1 MGNPIFDKGKNIVT
15 IHHAVPG
22 LKMKGLD
29 NPDIT
34 YELQH
39 FTEPGWGTVIQYDFS
54 QDKGEK
60 VTLTRFN
67 PARTRL
73 VVS

>member
-39 FTEPGWGTVIQYDFS
+39 FTEMIFHRIR
-54 QDKGEK
+54 EK
-60 VTLTRFN
+60 KL
-67 PARTRL
+67 L
-73 VVS
+73 